1 MKIKNVFSIL
11 ALLLIVSF
19 IVCKKDDKTGSIP
32 AMATTDPLNY
42 Y

>member
-1 MKIKNVFSIL
+1 M
-11 ALLLIVSF
+11 
-19 IVCKKDDKTGSIP
+19 DDKTGSIP